1 MRNHSTAQ
9 HDRRIKSCCEGA
21 CGASL
26 RKQRQM
32 KAMQALLVMT
42 LAVAAV
48 VAFPASNVTAGKC
61 SVGSNDLC
69 SCSQLIAK
77 KIIKGL
83 DDCTQEVAIAACKD
97 GKCSNDFAVST
108 GEARE
113 KSPR

>member
-1 MRNHSTAQ
+1 MRNYSTTQ
-9 HDRRIKSCCEGA
+9 HDQRIKSCCKRA

-32 KAMQALLVMT
+32 KAMKALLVMT

-83 DDCTQEVAIAACKD
+83 DDCTRKAAL
-97 GKCSNDFAVST
+97 
-108 GEARE
+108 
-113 KSPR
+113 